1 MLPPR
6 ALRGGRLG
14 GLGATLDFHHGL
26 LVLPLVLCLATATA
40 AAGQQTSQD
49 RAEAAGQADGGVFD
63 NGTFVGEL
71 PEGFDGPPPPV
82 PPQVVS
88 RDDSG
93 RVTLR
98 AVRIGEEL
106 VIDGRLDEPIYSR
119 VAPISD
125 FIMQEPQDN
134 VPATEQTE
142 VWIFF
147 DDRNLYVSGRNWE
160 SQPDRI
166 IANEMRRD
174 SRNISQNDNFTLT
187 LDTFYDRRNGFFFQT
202 NPLGA
207 LRDGLITDERQLNTD
222 WNTVWDVRTT
232 RFDRGW
238 NVEIVIPFKSLRYG
252 PGRDQVWGVNVR
264 RGVQWKNEDSFI
276 TAIPRAL
283 TFSAQYRLSLA
294 ATLVGLQTPG
304 ISRNFEVKPYAISAS
319 TGIRGDDDVIAN
331 DFAGD
336 VGFDGKYGLT
346 QGLTADFTVN
356 TDFAQV
362 EDDNEQV
369 NLTRFS
375 LFFPEKREF
384 FLEGQGIF
392 SFGGGASG
400 RRGGGGGGGRGGQ
413 TPILFF
419 SRQIG
424 LSSGDPVPIRGG
436 GRVTGRAGAFTL
448 GLLNV
453 QVGEDADLEAQATN
467 FSVVRVRRDIL
478 RRSSIGFMGTN
489 RSVSLEGDGSSQSY
503 GVDAGFSFLDNLN
516 IGTSYAQTNTP
527 GLSGQNTSYSA
538 NIRNDGDRYGFSYS
552 HLLVGDNFNPEVGF
566 VRRDDFRQNRAS
578 VRFAPRPRSIRAI
591 RRFQFSGDFDYIT
604 RESTGILE
612 SRDVGSRFEIEFENT
627 DRFSVSASDKYEFL
641 FEEFEIS
648 DGVILPIGGYDFR
661 DVRVNYRMG
670 SQRRVAG
677 SISLSRGE
685 FFSGDRTQVNY
696 FGRVEISPQLS
707 LEPRIQLNWIDLPQ
721 GAFNTRLV
729 STRVNYTLSTRL
741 LVATLI
747 QYNSSSDSIST
758 NIRLRWEYEPGSD
771 LFVVYS
777 EGRDTDFRGF
787 PRIANRGFVIKFTK
801 LFRM

>member
-1 MLPPR
+1 M
-6 ALRGGRLG
+6 
-14 GLGATLDFHHGL
+14 
-26 LVLPLVLCLATATA
+26 LPLVLCLATATA

-49 RAEAAGQADGGVFD
+49 RAEAAGQVDGNGGLFD

-93 RVTLR
+93 RVTIR

-106 VIDGRLDEPIYSR
+106 VIDGRLDEPVYSR
-119 VAPISD
+119 VEPISD
-125 FIMQEPQDN
+125 FVMQEPQDN

-147 DDRNLYVSGRNWE
+147 DDRNLYVSGRNWD

-174 SRNISQNDNFTLT
+174 GRNISQNDNFTLT
-187 LDTFYDRRNGFFFQT
+187 LDTFYDQRNGFFFQT

-222 WNTVWDVRTT
+222 WNTVWNVRTT
-232 RFDRGW
+232 RFDQGW

-264 RGVQWKNEDSFI
+264 RGVQWKNEDSYI

-283 TFSAQYRLSLA
+283 NFSAVYRLSLA

-304 ISRNFEVKPYAISAS
+304 ISRNLEIKPYAISAS
-319 TGIRGDDDVIAN
+319 TGVRGDDDVIVN

-362 EDDNEQV
+362 EDDDEQV

-400 RRGGGGGGGRGGQ
+400 RRGGRGGGGGGGG

-424 LSSGDPVPIRGG
+424 LSGGEPVPIRAG

-453 QVGEDADLEAQATN
+453 QAGEDADLEAQATN

-478 RRSSIGFMGTN
+478 RRSSIGFMTTN
-489 RSVSLEGDGSSQSY
+489 RSVSLDGNGSSQSY

-516 IGTSYAQTNTP
+516 IGTYYAQTKTP
-527 GLSGQNTSYSA
+527 GLSGENTSYSA
-538 NIRNDGDRYGFSYS
+538 SIRNQGDRYGFSYS
-552 HLLVGDNFNPEVGF
+552 HLLVGKNFNPELGF
-566 VRRDDFRQNRAS
+566 VRRDDFRQNSGS
-578 VRFAPRPRSIRAI
+578 VQFAPRPRGIRAI
-591 RRFQFSGDFDYIT
+591 RRFQFRGNIRHIAS
-604 RESTGILE
+604 ESTGVLE
-612 SRDVGSRFEIEFENT
+612 TRDIGGQFEIEFENT
-627 DRFSVSASDKYEFL
+627 DRFSVNYSNNYEFL
-641 FEEFEIS
+641 FDEFEIS
-648 DGVILPIGGYDFR
+648 DGVTLPIGGYDFQ
-661 DVRVNYRMG
+661 DVRVTYRMG
-670 SQRRVAG
+670 AQRRAG
-677 SISLSRGE
+677 GWFTLSRGG

-696 FGRVEISPQLS
+696 FGRVEVSPQLS
-707 LEPRIQLNWIDLPQ
+707 IEPRLQLNWIDLPE

-787 PRIANRGFVIKFTK
+787 PRVANRGFVIKFAK

>member
-1 MLPPR
+1 M
-6 ALRGGRLG
+6 RL
-14 GLGATLDFHHGL
+14 FSH
-26 LVLPLVLCLATATA
+26 LVTTSPSSLARLSLVLCLATATA

-49 RAEAAGQADGGVFD
+49 RAEAAGQADGNGGLFD
-63 NGTFVGEL
+63 DGTFVGEL
-71 PEGFDGPPPPV
+71 PEAFDGPPPPV

-106 VIDGRLDEPIYSR
+106 VIDGRLDEPVYSR
-119 VAPISD
+119 VEPISD
-125 FIMQEPQDN
+125 FVMQEPQDN

-147 DDRNLYVSGRNWE
+147 DDRNLYVSGRNWD

-174 SRNISQNDNFTLT
+174 GRNIRQNDNFTLT
-187 LDTFYDRRNGFFFQT
+187 LDTFYDKRNGFLFQT

-207 LRDGLITDERQLNTD
+207 LMDGLITDERQFNGD

-232 RFDRGW
+232 MDDEGW
-238 NVEIVIPFKSLRYG
+238 NVEMIIPFKSLRYG
-252 PGRDQVWGVNVR
+252 PGRDQIWGLNVR
-264 RGVQWKNEDSFI
+264 RGVQWKNEDSYI

-283 TFSAQYRLSLA
+283 NFSAQYRLSLA

-304 ISRNFEVKPYAISAS
+304 MSRNFEVKPYAISAS

-400 RRGGGGGGGRGGQ
+400 RRGGGGGGGGGGG

-424 LSSGDPVPIRGG
+424 ISGGDPVPIRAG

-453 QVGEDADLEAQATN
+453 QAGEDADLEAQATN

-503 GVDAGFSFLDNLN
+503 GVDAGFSFLNNLN
-516 IGTSYAQTNTP
+516 IGTYYAQTKTP
-527 GLSGQNTSYSA
+527 GLSGENTSYSA
-538 NIRNDGDRYGFSYS
+538 NIRYDGDRYGFSYS
-552 HLLVGDNFNPEVGF
+552 HLLVGKNFNPELGF
-566 VRRDDFRQNRAS
+566 VRRDDFRQNSGS

-591 RRFQFSGDFDYIT
+591 RRFQFRGSI
-604 RESTGILE
+604 RHIASESTGILE
-612 SRDVGSRFEIEFENT
+612 TRDIGGQFEIEFENT
-627 DRFSVSASDKYEFL
+627 DRFSVNYSDNYESL
-641 FEEFEIS
+641 FEEFDIS

-670 SQRRVAG
+670 SQRRASG
-677 SISLSRGE
+677 SISLSRGS

-696 FGRVEISPQLS
+696 FARVEVSPQFS
-707 LEPRIQLNWIDLPQ
+707 LEPRVQLNWIDLPEGSFTTQ
-721 GAFNTRLV
+721 LV
-729 STRVNYTLSTRL
+729 STRVNYTLSPRM